1 MNFSK
6 KLTYIASVLFIF
18 AGFVNSAIAQCNSF
32 AKKKCLPSL
41 SPFTHNGQ
49 LNSTQLG
56 AGETAELAMTF
67 YSGQNYRLMVCNEP
81 SIEGVYFKLKDAD
94 HKEIYNSHEKEQKF
108 DFNVKST
115 QQMFIEVVV
124 PDHKNGE
131 HTKGGHDIT
140 HSGCVS
146 VLVGFKT
153 N

>member
-1 MNFSK
+1 MYSLK
-6 KLTYIASVLFIF
+6 KFPYILLFFVMLFTYTNNLS
-18 AGFVNSAIAQCNSF
+18 AQCNSF

-41 SPFTHNGQ
+41 SPYTHNGQ

-67 YSGQNYRLMVCNEP
+67 YSGQNYRLKVCHDP
-81 SIEGVYFKLKDAD
+81 SIEGVYFKLKDSD
-94 HKEIYNSHEKEQKF
+94 HKELYNSHDKDSQHF

-124 PDHKNGE
+124 PDHKDGE
-131 HTKGGHDIT
+131 HSKGGHDIT

-146 VLVGFKT
+146 VLVGFKP
-153 N
+153 